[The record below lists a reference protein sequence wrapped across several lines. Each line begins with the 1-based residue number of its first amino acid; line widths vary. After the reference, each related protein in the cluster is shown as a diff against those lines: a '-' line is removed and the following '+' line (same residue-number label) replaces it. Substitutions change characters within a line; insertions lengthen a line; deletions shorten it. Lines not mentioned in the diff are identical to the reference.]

1 MAKIR
6 KSSYLKA
13 INLAT
18 FFVASRFILF
28 VCFTFYVTVL
38 GKSLTSEAVFVCM
51 AMFNTLRLNM
61 TLLFPNAVTNL
72 AELKVTCKRIEVS

>member
-28 VCFTFYVTVL
+28 FCFVVYVLL
-38 GKSLTSEAVFVCM
+38 GNSLTSEAVFVCM
-51 AMFNTLRLNM
+51 TMFNTLRLTM

-72 AELKVTCKRIEVS
+72 AELVVTCKRIEVN